1 MEKSKVKNVC
11 LSVLKWALIVAVLVG
26 FCYVCYMS
34 WLAGIL
40 AALFGIFG
48 FFMGFT
54 HKVSNQIMS
63 LVREYAKDVFEGK
76 VLTFT
81 ENEEGTISV
90 YVTESKK
97 KASKK

>member
-1 MEKSKVKNVC
+1 
-11 LSVLKWALIVAVLVG
+11 LKWAFVIAVLAG

-48 FFMGFT
+48 FFMGFV
-54 HKVSNQIMS
+54 HKVSNQVLS
-63 LVREYAKDVFEGK
+63 LVRGYAKDIFEGK

-81 ENEEGTISV
+81 ENEEGTISI

-97 KASKK
+97 KVSKK

>member
-1 MEKSKVKNVC
+1 MEKSKVKEVC
-11 LSVLKWALIVAVLVG
+11 LSVLKWTLIVAVLAG

-48 FFMGFT
+48 FFMGFV
-54 HKVSNQIMS
+54 HKVSNQIIS
-63 LVREYAKDVFEGK
+63 LVREYAKDLFEGK

-81 ENEEGTISV
+81 EDENGVVSV
-90 YVTESKK
+90 YVTESRKK
-97 KASKK
+97 VSKK

>member
-1 MEKSKVKNVC
+1 MEKSKVKEVC
-11 LSVLKWALIVAVLVG
+11 FSVLKWAIIIAALLG
-26 FCYVCYMS
+26 FCYVCYTS

-63 LVREYAKDVFEGK
+63 LVKKYAKDVFEGK

-90 YVTESKK
+90 YVTESRK